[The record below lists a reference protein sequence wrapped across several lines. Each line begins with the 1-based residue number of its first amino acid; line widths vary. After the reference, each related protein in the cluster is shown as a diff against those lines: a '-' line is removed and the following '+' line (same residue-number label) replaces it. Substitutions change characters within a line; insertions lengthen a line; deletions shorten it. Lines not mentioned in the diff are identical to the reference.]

1 MALINATS
9 FLLVKDQTVI
19 GHSLNTS
26 ISLQLDL
33 PDATTKESGGFA
45 EYLPCIRGGS
55 ISATGLTDYTDT
67 LNFNQFTSYVIT
79 KTINTYYFRDPDST
93 TGTIYR
99 GEGFVTS
106 VDETAG
112 NETISEFNLEITL
125 SGPITVGD
133 QNNWENIFQFW
144 ENISTN
150 WENT

>member
-1 MALINATS
+1 MPIVNATS
-9 FLLVKDQTVI
+9 FLLVKDTTII
-19 GHSLNTS
+19 GHSTATS

-55 ISATGLTDYTDT
+55 ISVSGLTNYTDT
-67 LNFNQFTSYVIT
+67 LNFNQFTSSIIT
-79 KTINTYYFRDPDST
+79 KEINTYLFRDPNDA

-99 GEGFVTS
+99 GNGFITS
-106 VDETAG
+106 ADETAD
-112 NETISEFNLEITL
+112 NETITEFNLEITL
-125 SGPITVGD
+125 TGPITVGN